1 MDGAA
6 GRVSLRGMGLL
17 HGSRERREREA
28 RADVARRLAEALR
41 AASAAEEARDAA
53 ERQRAAWRGRER
65 EALGAMQG
73 VETGS
78 GRLAAHWVEMDRLAD
93 EAVRL
98 QAGRDAAEAGRI
110 RADEAVDQARAAL
123 RRAARLV
130 QKGEVI
136 MGRIRASRGR
146 AAEAAEQIEGEDDA
160 IRRHAAGRGR

>member
-17 HGSRERREREA
+17 HGSRERRERDA
-28 RADVARRLAEALR
+28 RAEVSRRLAEALR
-41 AASAAEEARDAA
+41 AAAAAEQARNAA
-53 ERQRAAWRGRER
+53 ERQRAAWRDRER

-98 QAGRDAAEAGRI
+98 RAGRDAAEAGQVE
-110 RADEAVDQARAAL
+110 ADEAVDQARAAL
-123 RRAARLV
+123 RQAARLV
-130 QKGEVI
+130 QKGGAV
-136 MGRIRASRGR
+136 MDRIRAARTR
-146 AAEAAEQIEGEDDA
+146 AAEATEQVEGEDDA
-160 IRRHAAGRGR
+160 IRRHAAGCG